1 MNCSMACNDGT
12 QKNNKK
18 QRFSKWQL
26 NLNYNTLENLRPR
39 PHYAGGIWK
48 QRFHSENASQMFSV
62 HTTPEEFK
70 NGTIASHFGFV
81 FEENSVREITWL
93 SWRHRFRKVPFSN
106 CFPSTRKRKAGVF
119 KFLRF
124 EEHFRK
130 APFSWRLSVDARPN
144 RRNKAAFFKFLQ
156 RSVRILP
163 DKGFHL
169 ALWGEGFLT
178 YSYSNSVGHICNW
191 VMHLDSAS

>member
-39 PHYAGGIWK
+39 PYYAGGIWK

-81 FEENSVREITWL
+81 FEENSVGEITWL
-93 SWRHRFRKVPFSN
+93 SWRHRFRKAPFSK
-106 CFPSTRKRKAGVF
+106 CFPSTPKRKPAFSNSSGLKSIFV
-119 KFLRF
+119 KLRF
-124 EEHFRK
+124 RDVLVWTVGLTVEIKLR
-130 APFSWRLSVDARPN
+130 FSNFSSVVCVFCQTKD
-144 RRNKAAFFKFLQ
+144 F
-156 RSVRILP
+156 
-163 DKGFHL
+163 
-169 ALWGEGFLT
+169 T
-178 YSYSNSVGHICNW
+178 
-191 VMHLDSAS
+191 